1 MVEGNKKVQV
11 LCTLYSIDEKIEEPY
26 EDLHRA
32 IPQCCGVRMRTPLSW
47 YYLSHSKKYFPRHVN
62 PKWALLGR
70 RLWPG
75 QSVHSGHWWTLNVVA
90 GSGSPVKEFS
100 QKFSFFLHFLFF
112 ITNKQFGFSKDPLT
126 FSNDDFC
133 GQTFQLSVKT
143 QVGAFNKEAMRP

>member
-1 MVEGNKKVQV
+1 MKATRRSCKYCVHCTVSMKKLKNPTKTCIGQ
-11 LCTLYSIDEKIEEPY
+11 SRSAAE
-26 EDLHRA
+26 
-32 IPQCCGVRMRTPLSW
+32 CGCGPRSADIICHIL
-47 YYLSHSKKYFPRHVN
+47 KKYFPRHVN

-70 RLWPG
+70 RQWPG

-126 FSNDDFC
+126 LSNDDFC
-133 GQTFQLSVKT
+133 GQTFQLKVWKW
-143 QVGAFNKEAMRP
+143 VGE